1 MPAINWSFICD
12 YAFVDEKGRASI
24 IRTFSFIHAH
34 HLPIRYP
41 QLYLVLEVLSAKEET
56 FTLGAAINSPS
67 GETIAKIEINHKG
80 NNQISTA
87 TEKIVLPIAFY
98 SLQFSEPGE
107 HHIEIF
113 VNGTSV
119 HFMPLMVLVGGEFP
133 QATTKI

>member
-41 QLYLVLEVLSAKEET
+41 QLFLVLEILSARAET
-56 FTLGAAINSPS
+56 FTLGALINSPS
-67 GETIAKIEINHKG
+67 GETIARVEIKHAG
-80 NNQISTA
+80 SDQGGSA

-98 SLQFSEPGE
+98 NLQFSETGE

-113 VNGTSV
+113 INESSI
-119 HFMPLMVLVGGEFP
+119 HFMPLMIQVGGGSSQSAP
-133 QATTKI
+133 